1 MAAAKMAAQGTKPVV
16 GKALLM
22 LGGIFLVAQV
32 ALLTWHAEQYWNQT
46 GARTAGL
53 LSAVGTMLVHTVN
66 TLAWNPGA
74 ALASA
79 AKVLVSCWPLLLLVA
94 GILLLRKNAASR

>member
-1 MAAAKMAAQGTKPVV
+1 MAAAKMVAQGTKPVV
-16 GKALLM
+16 GKALLT

-32 ALLTWHAEQYWNQT
+32 ALLSWHAEQYWNQT
-46 GARTAGL
+46 GAKTAGP
-53 LSAVGTMLVHTVN
+53 LSALGTMIVHTVN

-79 AKVLVSCWPLLLLVA
+79 AEVLVSCWPLLLVAA
-94 GILLLRKNAASR
+94 GILLLRKSAAGR